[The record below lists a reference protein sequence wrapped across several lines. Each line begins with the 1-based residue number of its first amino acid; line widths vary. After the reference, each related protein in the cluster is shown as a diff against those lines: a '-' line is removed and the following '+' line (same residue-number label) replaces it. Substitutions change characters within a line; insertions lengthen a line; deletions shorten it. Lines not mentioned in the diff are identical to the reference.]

1 MSTVGAC
8 GGMMGRPGRR
18 PGHRRLAWGA
28 GGLFIA
34 FVLYLCLETAA
45 GLLPDV
51 LKSVVG
57 ESPRRVAVACGLALI
72 LAGAALY
79 IRHLRARLADS
90 SDRAEA
96 DAGQLQRGRKA
107 PFVQV
112 HRTWT
117 NGLQFRLTEAV
128 RLEVGL
134 QDFPSAVHDPWGSGE
149 LTTEAG
155 TPLPTDT
162 ALRTMFDQH
171 DQQLLVLG
179 APGAGK
185 TVHLLEL
192 TSALVEEAR
201 ADAEAPVP
209 VFLLLTNWRG
219 GPLDDWLISELQ
231 HRYRTSAGVT
241 RALLAQGKICFIL
254 DGLDE
259 VDLERQEECVSS
271 INDFIS
277 ADGYPQCAIA
287 VSCRLIDYQLLSQRL
302 TVNGAVTVQPLPVT
316 AVHNILHEAGAR
328 VRGLRAAAAAD
339 PDLAELLTTPLMLGV
354 AVLAYSGVDEHAVR
368 SAGTLEERRGLVYDA
383 FLTRMV
389 TRDRTLRGDH
399 KPPRFSVDQ
408 VEGRLLLMAREMRKY
423 QVTVIYPS
431 DPLRVML
438 QASPQVLEQVHSGS
452 RILLTTVKVQIVYL
466 KLISSTSPS
475 RLLYK
480 ATLRLAQYTS
490 LFPYLRKDFVRFA
503 CERALLRRSG
513 DGVAFI
519 HKTFQDHLS
528 QRADS
533 MTPQQRG
540 ALYRQAITS

>member
-1 MSTVGAC
+1 
-8 GGMMGRPGRR
+8 MGKPGRR

-28 GGLFIA
+28 GGLLVA
-34 FVLYLCLETAA
+34 FVLYLCSETAA
-45 GLLPDV
+45 GLFPDV

-57 ESPRRVAVACGLALI
+57 ESPRRVAAACVGTLI
-72 LAGAALY
+72 VAGAALY

-90 SDRAEA
+90 WDGAEA

-107 PFVQV
+107 LV
-112 HRTWT
+112 HRVQHTWT
-117 NGLQFRLTEAV
+117 NDLEFRWNDAV

-149 LTTEAG
+149 LTAAAG
-155 TPLPTDT
+155 TPLPDGT
-162 ALRTMFDQH
+162 ALRTMFERH
-171 DQQLLVLG
+171 GQQLLVLG

-192 TSALVEEAR
+192 TAALIEEAR
-201 ADAEAPVP
+201 ADADAPVP

-231 HRYRTSAGVT
+231 HRYRTSADVT

-259 VDLERQEECVSS
+259 VDLERQEECISR
-271 INDFIS
+271 INAFIS
-277 ADGYPQCAIA
+277 ADGYPHCALA

-302 TVNGAVTVQPLPVT
+302 TVNGAVTVQPLPVA
-316 AVHNILHEAGAR
+316 AVQAFLHAAGNR
-328 VRGLRAAAAAD
+328 VQGLRAAAAAD

-354 AVLAYSGVDEHAVR
+354 AVLAYSGVDESAVR

-389 TRDRTLRGDH
+389 TRDRTLRGDP

-408 VEGRLLLMAREMRKY
+408 VASRLLLMAREMRRY

-431 DPLRVML
+431 DPLRIML
-438 QASPQVLEQVHSGS
+438 QASPEVLEQLHSG
-452 RILLTTVKVQIVYL
+452 RRVLLATAKVQIAYL

-475 RLLYK
+475 RLLYR
-480 ATLRLAQYTS
+480 ATICLARYAS
-490 LFPYLRKDFVRFA
+490 LFPYLRKDFVHFA

-528 QRADS
+528 QRADG
-533 MTPQQRG
+533 MTPRERE
-540 ALYRQAITS
+540 ALYRQAVKP

>member
-1 MSTVGAC
+1 MVG
-8 GGMMGRPGRR
+8 
-18 PGHRRLAWGA
+18 
-28 GGLFIA
+28 
-34 FVLYLCLETAA
+34 
-45 GLLPDV
+45 D
-51 LKSVVG
+51 
-57 ESPRRVAVACGLALI
+57 SPRRVAAACAVALI

-79 IRHLRARLADS
+79 IRYLRARLADS
-90 SDRAEA
+90 SDHVEA

-107 PFVQV
+107 LIHRV
-112 HRTWT
+112 HHTWT
-117 NGLQFRLTEAV
+117 NDLEFRLNDAV

-134 QDFPSAVHDPWGSGE
+134 QEFPSAVHDPWGSGE

-155 TPLPTDT
+155 TPLPADT
-162 ALRTMFDQH
+162 ALRTMFERH

-192 TSALVEEAR
+192 TAALIKEAR

-231 HRYRTSAGVT
+231 HRYRTSADVT

-259 VDLERQEECVSS
+259 VDLERQEECISR
-271 INDFIS
+271 INAFIS
-277 ADGYPQCAIA
+277 ADGYPHCAIA
-287 VSCRLIDYQLLSQRL
+287 VSCRLVDYQLLSQRL
-302 TVNGAVTVQPLPVT
+302 AVNGAVTVQPLPVT
-316 AVHNILHEAGAR
+316 AVHDILHEAGAR

-339 PDLAELLTTPLMLGV
+339 TDLAELLTTPLMLGV
-354 AVLAYSGVDEHAVR
+354 AVLAYSGVDESAVR

-389 TRDRTLRGDH
+389 TRDRTLRGYP

-408 VEGRLLLMAREMRKY
+408 VASRLLLMAREMRKY

-431 DPLRVML
+431 DPLRIML
-438 QASPQVLEQVHSGS
+438 QASPEVLEQVHSGS
-452 RILLTTVKVQIVYL
+452 RIRLMSVKFQIAHL
-466 KLISSTSPS
+466 RLISSTSPS
-475 RLLYK
+475 RLLYR
-480 ATLRLAQYTS
+480 ATICLVRFAS
-490 LFPYLRKDFVRFA
+490 LFPYLRKDFVHFA

-513 DGVAFI
+513 DGVAFL

-528 QRADS
+528 QRADG
-533 MTPQQRG
+533 MTPQERNG
-540 ALYRQAITS
+540 LYRQAVKP